1 MPRGNP
7 AAWPHIK
14 EIFQAVSAKSDGQP
28 CCEAEFARCLS
39 ALKDDR
45 VRASKELPQSDVDPS
60 TLIKDKKEF
69 IKAIQ
74 QDVYSSKI
82 ASYAQGFL
90 LLAEAPKQFGWYLN
104 YGAIALLWRGGS
116 RFLGA
121 IKKAFDSNPNLAN
134 LLLDNF
140 FKDDIAKAHNFRGYV
155 SDYDDN

>member
-1 MPRGNP
+1 
-7 AAWPHIK
+7 
-14 EIFQAVSAKSDGQP
+14 
-28 CCEAEFARCLS
+28 
-39 ALKDDR
+39 
-45 VRASKELPQSDVDPS
+45 ELPQSDVDPS

-74 QDVYSSKI
+74 QDVYASKI

-90 LLAEAPKQFGWYLN
+90 LLAEASKQFGWYLN
-104 YGAIALLWRGGS
+104 YGAITLLWRGGS

-121 IKKAFDSNPNLAN
+121 IKKAFDSNLNLAN